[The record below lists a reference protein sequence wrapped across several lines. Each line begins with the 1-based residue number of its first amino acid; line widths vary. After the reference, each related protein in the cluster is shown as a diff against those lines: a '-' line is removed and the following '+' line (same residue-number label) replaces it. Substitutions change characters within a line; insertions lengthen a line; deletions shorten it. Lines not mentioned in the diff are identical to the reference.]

1 MASHIAHLLFAEES
15 ATRAGMSLDRT
26 VPLYVLGAQG
36 PDLFLHSQRRK
47 PRAIQY
53 GGLFHRKGFGSLV
66 ARLAEGSRDATAYA
80 AGFLTHIVL
89 DRVSHPF
96 INYFAGWWDRDRPET
111 KAYQQMHPF
120 LERLIDVE
128 LLQRREGIH
137 PKEIAFHRLVDCGSE
152 LPESFLRELCDALR
166 KSVDSAA
173 RDQELRERVR
183 NAYADSRG
191 YYRHTSGVDEAY
203 LREAR
208 RREETGEISDRW
220 LSLVHPPSL
229 PYELDVLNLSHR
241 KWCHPCDSTLDS
253 QDSFLDLWQRGVPQ
267 AASLLETLSEGDT
280 VKLEREIGDRNLNDG
295 IYGATPCRR
304 RHMGPLPL
312 RELYDQI
319 RKGAGS

>member
-53 GGLFHRKGFGSLV
+53 GGLFHRKGFAALV
-66 ARLAEGSRDATAYA
+66 ARLAEGSPDARAYA

-96 INYFAGWWDRDRPET
+96 INYFAGWWDRDRPDT
-111 KAYQQMHPF
+111 KGYQHMHPF
-120 LERLIDVE
+120 LERLLDIE

-137 PKEIAFHRLVDCGSE
+137 PKEIAFHRLVDCGSQ
-152 LPESFLRELCDALR
+152 LPESFLQELCDALR
-166 KSVDSAA
+166 RSVDSAA
-173 RDQELRERVR
+173 RDQELRKRVQ
-183 NAYADSRG
+183 NAYADSLG
-191 YYRHTSGVDEAY
+191 YYRYTGEVDEAY

-208 RREETGEISDRW
+208 RRQETGEISDRW

-241 KWCHPCDSTLDS
+241 EWCHPCDSSLES
-253 QDSFLDLWQRGVPQ
+253 RDSFLDLWERGVPR
-267 AASLLETLSEGDT
+267 AASLLQRLSPGGTED
-280 VKLEREIGDRNLNDG
+280 LEREIGDKNLNDG

-304 RHMGPLPL
+304 THMDPLPL
-312 RELYDQI
+312 RELYDRI
-319 RKGAGS
+319 RKGAG